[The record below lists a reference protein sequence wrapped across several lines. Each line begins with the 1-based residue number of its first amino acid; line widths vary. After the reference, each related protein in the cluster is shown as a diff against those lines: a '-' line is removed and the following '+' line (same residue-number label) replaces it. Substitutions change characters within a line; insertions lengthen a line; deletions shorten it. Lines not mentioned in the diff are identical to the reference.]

1 MRINVYAE
9 ELTDRVEVVTKRP
22 ANHPGETFYGIRL
35 YLASPDELHV
45 TPDDDD
51 SSAITVWVPWTR
63 SGGNDFARVERIFAA
78 LASAT
83 GAASED
89 DL

>member
-1 MRINVYAE
+1 MRINIYAE

-22 ANHPGETFYGIRL
+22 DNHPGETFYGIRL

-63 SGGNDFARVERIFAA
+63 AGGNDFDRVVRIFDA
-78 LASAT
+78 LAFATRSA
-83 GAASED
+83 SD
-89 DL
+89 DES